1 MHMISL
7 KDRVAVVTGSSS
19 GMGAAIARA
28 LAAKGMPTVLAARR
42 PDKLQAVADDIAQAG
57 GTAIAVATDVTVEAE
72 VEALFRTAVARFGQ
86 VDLLVNSAGVPQA
99 TPTEEMSLAEWRT
112 VLDAN
117 LTSAFLCA
125 REALKLM
132 KPQKRGRIISI
143 GSVASQ
149 SPRPNA
155 VAYVAAKYGLDGLT
169 RALALEGR
177 DHGIAVSVLHPG
189 FTVTGFGPG
198 ADGGVGRNAMDPRDI
213 AEIVVLMASLPD
225 EQNMLEALTL
235 PLGMPFL
242 GRG

>member
-1 MHMISL
+1 MIDV
-7 KDRVAVVTGSSS
+7 KDRIAIVTGSSS
-19 GMGAAIARA
+19 GMGEAIART
-28 LAAKGMPTVLAARR
+28 LAARGMKLVLAARR
-42 PDKLQAVADDIAQAG
+42 KERLETLAQEIEAAG
-57 GTAIAVATDVTVEAE
+57 GSAHAVPTDVTVEAA
-72 VEALFRTAVARFGQ
+72 VEALFKAATARFGR

-132 KPQKRGRIISI
+132 KPNRRGRIISI
-143 GSVASQ
+143 GSVASR

-213 AEIVVLMASLPD
+213 AEIVALMASLPD
-225 EQNMLEALTL
+225 EHNLLEALTL

>member
-1 MHMISL
+1 MIDL
-7 KDRVAVVTGSSS
+7 KDRIAVVTGSSS
-19 GMGAAIARA
+19 GMGAAIAA
-28 LAAKGMPTVLAARR
+28 TLAGRGMKLVLAARR
-42 PDKLQAVADDIAQAG
+42 KDRLEAVADGVTAAG
-57 GTAIAVATDVTVEAE
+57 GEALAVPTDVTVEAE
-72 VEALFRTAVARFGQ
+72 VEALFQAAMARHGRI
-86 VDLLVNSAGVPQA
+86 DLLVNSAGVPQA
-99 TPTEEMSLAEWRT
+99 TPTEKMTLAEWRM
-112 VLDAN
+112 VMDAN
-117 LTSAFLCA
+117 LTSCFLCA
-125 REALKLM
+125 REALKIM
-132 KPQKRGRIISI
+132 KPQGRGRIISI

-177 DHGIAVSVLHPG
+177 DHGVAVSVLHPG

-213 AEIVVLMASLPD
+213 AEIVALMASLPD
-225 EQNMLEALTL
+225 EQNLLEALTL